1 MIASEMVRNNSK
13 SCIYQKKKPFLI
25 LLSIQLASGIVSDIT
40 HILEGFQNDARS
52 RSSKTFWAMIE
63 NAMVDT
69 KKQSREEPK
78 RLLRLS

>member
-1 MIASEMVRNNSK
+1 LYFS
-13 SCIYQKKKPFLI
+13 KKKHFLI
-25 LLSIQLASGIVSDIT
+25 LLSIQLASGIVADIKY
-40 HILEGFQNDARS
+40 ILDGFQNDARS

-69 KKQSREEPK
+69 KKQSKEEPK

>member
-1 MIASEMVRNNSK
+1 ML
-13 SCIYQKKKPFLI
+13 QKWYEIIQKVVFIKRKTYLI
-25 LLSIQLASGIVSDIT
+25 LLSIQLASGIVSDIKY
-40 HILEGFQNDARS
+40 ILEGFQNGARS

-69 KKQSREEPK
+69 KKQSKEEPK

>member
-1 MIASEMVRNNSK
+1 ML
-13 SCIYQKKKPFLI
+13 QKWYEIIQKVVFIKRKTYLI
-25 LLSIQLASGIVSDIT
+25 LLSIQLASGIVSDIKY
-40 HILEGFQNDARS
+40 ILEGFQNDARS

-69 KKQSREEPK
+69 KKQSKEEPK

>member
-1 MIASEMVRNNSK
+1 ML
-13 SCIYQKKKPFLI
+13 QKWYEIIQKVVLIKRKCFLI
-25 LLSIQLASGIVSDIT
+25 LLSIQLASRIVSDIKY
-40 HILEGFQNDARS
+40 ILEGFQNDARS

-69 KKQSREEPK
+69 KKQSKEEPK

>member
-1 MIASEMVRNNSK
+1 ML
-13 SCIYQKKKPFLI
+13 QKWYEIIQKVVFNKRKTYLI
-25 LLSIQLASGIVSDIT
+25 LLSIQLASGIVSDIKY
-40 HILEGFQNDARS
+40 ILEGFQNDARS

-69 KKQSREEPK
+69 KKQSKEEPK

>member
-1 MIASEMVRNNSK
+1 M
-13 SCIYQKKKPFLI
+13 
-25 LLSIQLASGIVSDIT
+25 SDIKY
-40 HILEGFQNDARS
+40 ILEGFQNDARS

-63 NAMVDT
+63 NAMVDP

>member
-1 MIASEMVRNNSK
+1 MKRK
-13 SCIYQKKKPFLI
+13 TFLN
-25 LLSIQLASGIVSDIT
+25 LLSVQLASGIVSDIKY
-40 HILEGFQNDARS
+40 ILEGFQNDARS
-52 RSSKTFWAMIE
+52 KSSKTFWALIE